1 MGWSSKYTPRKPN
14 AGSWQSHQRRWET
27 RTSSSIFARG
37 NRIDVQVDDVWVKLS
52 NEKRAPGCL
61 GLGGEIL
68 PSDVGIMVSHSRD
81 PYQTTSIMENKRVF
95 SGFKLVLPSNQQEWP
110 ECQMF
115 QMNLVVHE
123 GRTFKSSFV
132 RHEVHMIYRFWG
144 LPEPCFSNWKFIITI
159 LLLGP

>member
-1 MGWSSKYTPRKPN
+1 MLEADKVTRD
-14 AGSWQSHQRRWET
+14 AGKLEHLHRFLPGEIESMFRWMM
-27 RTSSSIFARG
+27 FG
-37 NRIDVQVDDVWVKLS
+37 FKLS
-52 NEKRAPGCL
+52 NEKRGLGCL

-68 PSDVGIMVSHSRD
+68 PSDVGIIVSHSRD

-132 RHEVHMIYRFWG
+132 RHEVIWF
-144 LPEPCFSNWKFIITI
+144 
-159 LLLGP
+159 LGVGACQNPVSPIENSSSLFYY